1 MDKILRNKKNLN
13 ILKKIKIAHR
23 GLWDELIPENSM
35 EAFKRCV
42 DKNIPIELDI
52 HLLKDNILIV
62 FHDDNLKRM
71 TGVDKLLKECTYED
85 VKNLK
90 LKNTNYNIPTLKEVL
105 ELVDGKVLL
114 DIEIK
119 SDVDNFKIC
128 QELCKYLDEY
138 KGNFIIKSFNPFYIG
153 WFRIHRPNFIR
164 GLLVS
169 RLKGKKMNKLFKYAL
184 FKMWFNSIV
193 KPDFISYNYKNLPN
207 KKIDGLR
214 NKGVPILLFTIKEN
228 EIINYQ
234 NDYDGWLFEL

>member
-1 MDKILRNKKNLN
+1 MNKLLKNKKNLN
-13 ILKKIKIAHR
+13 ILNKVKIAHR
-23 GLWDELIPENSM
+23 GLWDESTPENSM
-35 EAFKRCV
+35 GAFKRCI
-42 DKNIPIELDI
+42 DKNIPIEFDI
-52 HLLKDNILIV
+52 HLLKDNTLVV

-90 LKNTNYNIPTLKEVL
+90 LNNSNYNIPTLREVL
-105 ELVDGKVLL
+105 DMVDGKVLL

-128 QELCKYLDEY
+128 QELCKYLDKY
-138 KGNFIIKSFNPFYIG
+138 KGDFIIKSFNPFYIG
-153 WFRIHRPNFIR
+153 WFRINRPNFIR

-184 FKMWFNSIV
+184 FKMWFNVIA
-193 KPDFISYNYKNLPN
+193 KPDFISFNYKNLPN
-207 KKIDGLR
+207 KKIDRLN
-214 NKGVPILLFTIKEN
+214 NKGIPILLFTIKEN
-228 EIINYQ
+228 EITNYQ